1 MRQRIVWV
9 NKLIFV
15 TEDTTFSNTIFLVKA
30 SVGIACANCN
40 VYFENCKIVFY
51 RCKRA
56 LFCFFASNSNV
67 KINNCSFQNAQV
79 AIKLRNS
86 NLALYNSII
95 SYNKENAINA
105 LNSRVNIESCNIFSN
120 GGEIL
125 NTQLWFE
132 KTVGTIKQSKIS
144 RSVNAIGLYAKRSI
158 INLDNVDLF
167 LNQEN
172 ALIIEYSKFNIKKS
186 KIFNNAVSNQ
196 DSSAIYIEDSK
207 GSFESCLI
215 NKSSSFAFYITKQSR
230 VKILSSYIFD
240 NQGGILVD
248 RNSLLT
254 IYKSR
259 IFRNAIF
266 LEEAQISLDTSKIN
280 IVNSK
285 IFNGYKGITAQKI
298 SYIFSKDSQFSAIK
312 DAISLFELSKFAQK

>member
-1 MRQRIVWV
+1 MRQRIVWI

-15 TEDTTFSNTIFLVKA
+15 TKDITFSNTIFLIKA
-30 SVGIACANCN
+30 SAGIACANCN
-40 VYFENCKIVFY
+40 VYFENCKLVFY
-51 RCKRA
+51 RCKKA

-67 KINNCSFQNAQV
+67 KINNCSFHNAQV

-125 NTQLWFE
+125 NAQLWFE
-132 KTVGTIKQSKIS
+132 NAVGIIKQSKIS

-172 ALIIEYSKFNIKKS
+172 ALMIEYSKFYIKKS
-186 KIFNNAVSNQ
+186 RIVNNAISSQ

-207 GSFESCLI
+207 GTFESSLI

-240 NQGGILVD
+240 NQEGILVD

-259 IFRNAIF
+259 IFRNATF

-298 SYIFSKDSQFSAIK
+298 SFIFSKNSQFSAIK
-312 DAISLFELSKFAQK
+312 DAISLFELSKFTQK